1 MPLFIRQ
8 SSVTCG
14 YFLLWKN
21 WLAPAHETSKTG
33 HTENFK
39 PILALALLP
48 SDPVITAHTRHQHYY
63 SSNHSIIIPQ
73 CTSKRQLTFQGKN
86 KNSWIMHYE
95 GLNEPSKAAEAQF
108 LLSGARPKLDHQ
120 DLCWCNLK
128 IDFIW
133 LLKLSRP
140 VVWALLPA
148 CILHLQ
154 CGTYFTCNNRI
165 MHQPSVSLDSEVN
178 LQGTDD

>member
-1 MPLFIRQ
+1 MLSFWRVQKSCRFICLHYGSSLTPLSIRQ

-14 YFLLWKN
+14 YFLRWKN
-21 WLAPAHETSKTG
+21 WLAPAHETSKPG

-73 CTSKRQLTFQGKN
+73 STSKRQLTFQGKN

-95 GLNEPSKAAEAQF
+95 GLNQPSEAAEAQF

-128 IDFIW
+128 KNVHDVQTGQTSG
-133 LLKLSRP
+133 L
-140 VVWALLPA
+140 
-148 CILHLQ
+148 
-154 CGTYFTCNNRI
+154 GTFTSLYFTFTMCCLSH
-165 MHQPSVSLDSEVN
+165 M
-178 LQGTDD
+178 